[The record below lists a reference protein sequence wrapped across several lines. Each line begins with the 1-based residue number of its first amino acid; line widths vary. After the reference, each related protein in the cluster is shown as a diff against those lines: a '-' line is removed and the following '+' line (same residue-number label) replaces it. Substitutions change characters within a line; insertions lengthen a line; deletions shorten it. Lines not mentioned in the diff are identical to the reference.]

1 MCFCVFKLFFVDG
14 YLKFNILNRIILIDF
29 GLVNYYAHILEFV
42 AHNLFDAFSDTQ
54 KYILVL
60 SKSRM

>member
-1 MCFCVFKLFFVDG
+1 VDG
-14 YLKFNILNRIILIDF
+14 YLKFNMLNGIILIDF
-29 GLVNYYAHILEFV
+29 GFVNYYVNIQGFV

-60 SKSRM
+60 SESHM